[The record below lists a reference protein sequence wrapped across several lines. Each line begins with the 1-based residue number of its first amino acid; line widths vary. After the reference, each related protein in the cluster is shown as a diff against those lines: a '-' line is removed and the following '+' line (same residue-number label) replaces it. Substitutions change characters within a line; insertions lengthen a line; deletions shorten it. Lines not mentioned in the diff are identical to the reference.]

1 MYNAYIV
8 EIKELRKH
16 SNADRLQIAT
26 IFGNDVIVDLSVKV
40 GDKGIFFA
48 TDGQLGVEFCEKN
61 NLVRKKDENGN
72 NIGGYLDPE
81 KRNIR
86 ALKLRGEKSE
96 GLYLPLTSLSSF
108 TKIEDLNVGDMIS
121 ILNGVMICQ
130 KYIPK
135 PSKPPRE
142 RTGKKGKKKI
152 IKDKFPLFA
161 EHADTEQLVYNMD
174 AFRVGD
180 LCYITLKMHG
190 TSQRT
195 AYTLKETS
203 RTGWLARLLHL
214 KPKRKWEYV
223 TGTRRCTLT
232 DFNKET
238 GFYGSDAFRKPYHDY
253 FKGKLHKGEEIFYEV
268 LGYVDENTFIMGEVS
283 NKKTEDKD
291 FIKQYGETT
300 RFTYGCEKGKNTI
313 RVYRMTMTNEDG
325 DVVEYSTEQCR
336 RRCEEMGVEF
346 VPVFEKFL
354 FTTKED
360 LMERVEKY
368 YDGADPVGITHIRE
382 GVVVRID
389 NAPSFKAYKHKNFY
403 FKCIEGIA
411 KNEATAPDMEEAQDV
426 TEV

>member
-1 MYNAYIV
+1 M
-8 EIKELRKH
+8 
-16 SNADRLQIAT
+16 
-26 IFGNDVIVDLSVKV
+26 
-40 GDKGIFFA
+40 
-48 TDGQLGVEFCEKN
+48 
-61 NLVRKKDENGN
+61 
-72 NIGGYLDPE
+72 
-81 KRNIR
+81 
-86 ALKLRGEKSE
+86 
-96 GLYLPLTSLSSF
+96 
-108 TKIEDLNVGDMIS
+108 
-121 ILNGVMICQ
+121 
-130 KYIPK
+130 
-135 PSKPPRE
+135 
-142 RTGKKGKKKI
+142 
-152 IKDKFPLFA
+152 
-161 EHADTEQLVYNMD
+161 
-174 AFRVGD
+174 
-180 LCYITLKMHG
+180 
-190 TSQRT
+190 
-195 AYTLKETS
+195 
-203 RTGWLARLLHL
+203 
-214 KPKRKWEYV
+214 
-223 TGTRRCTLT
+223 
-232 DFNKET
+232 
-238 GFYGSDAFRKPYHDY
+238 
-253 FKGKLHKGEEIFYEV
+253 HKGEEIFYEV